1 MHTGLSRRALSV
13 VAGSVL
19 LGSAAQAATREA
31 RESATRMRVGFMGV
45 SKSEGVKDVDGFAH
59 SRDEATDGSLRGVV
73 GVLVGL

>member
-45 SKSEGVKDVDGFAH
+45 SKSEGVDGFAH